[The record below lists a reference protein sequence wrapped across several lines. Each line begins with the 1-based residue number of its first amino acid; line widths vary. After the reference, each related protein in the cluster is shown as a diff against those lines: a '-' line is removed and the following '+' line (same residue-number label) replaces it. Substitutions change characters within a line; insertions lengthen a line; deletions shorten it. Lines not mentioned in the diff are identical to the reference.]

1 MNNSKAK
8 YAWIVPLVIVYSD
21 VWFVFHFIIIGF
33 FMPTPVRFYRKL
45 NGTSVKPRHKKS
57 ALDDLTIDRIA
68 MYDMLD
74 DDDE

>member
-1 MNNSKAK
+1 MNNSKEK
-8 YAWIVPLVIVYSD
+8 YAWIVPLVIVYGGI
-21 VWFVFHFIIIGF
+21 WFVCHFIIIGF
-33 FMPTPVRFYRKL
+33 FMPSPGKL
-45 NGTSVKPRHKKS
+45 YYKLSRIKPRPKKS

>member
-1 MNNSKAK
+1 MNNSKEK
-8 YAWIVPLVIVYSD
+8 YAWIVPLVIVYGGI
-21 VWFVFHFIIIGF
+21 WFLCLFVIVGF
-33 FMPTPVRFYRKL
+33 FMPSPGKL
-45 NGTSVKPRHKKS
+45 YNKLSRTKPRHKKS